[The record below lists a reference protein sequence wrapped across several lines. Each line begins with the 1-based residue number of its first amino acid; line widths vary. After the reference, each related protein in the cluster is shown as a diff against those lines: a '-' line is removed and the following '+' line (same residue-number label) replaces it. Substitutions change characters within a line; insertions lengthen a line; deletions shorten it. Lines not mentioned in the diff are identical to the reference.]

1 MKRTCIFQDTENIN
15 NTTDLLEVARCM
27 YGQGQFE
34 SHAVLLEDSFDRLLE
49 SFHHIIH
56 VAEGLV
62 DIYDPRGVCDILETL
77 HRKNRFDSI
86 LIPATNFGKM
96 LAPRLAK
103 RLKTGLVAGVTDI
116 KKDGGSLE
124 IIRPAYSGK
133 ILEGIHHSGSSP
145 VILSI
150 RLNAFEYTSG
160 GRLQTDVSR
169 FFEPVTSCSAVKRLH
184 VEENQQAC
192 DIRDSEVLIS
202 GGGGIK
208 DSFPKLYRLADALN
222 GTVAASRKLV
232 DQGIA
237 PKKIQVGQ
245 SGKTVSPRLYM
256 ALGVHGTMQHIAGL
270 RHIES
275 IISVNTN
282 SNAPICNLSDIVVQ
296 GDAAEFIDRLME
308 KISIYRSGE
317 QEELT

>member
-27 YGQGQFE
+27 YGRDQFE
-34 SHAVLLEDSFDRLLE
+34 SHAVILEDSFDRLLN

-56 VAEGLV
+56 VAKGLV
-62 DIYDPRGVCDILETL
+62 DGYDPRGVCDILETL

-86 LIPATNFGKM
+86 LIPATHFGKM

-103 RLKTGLVAGVTDI
+103 RLKVGLVAGVTDI
-116 KKDGGSLE
+116 KKEDGSFE
-124 IIRPAYSGK
+124 MIRSAYSGK
-133 ILEGIHHSGSSP
+133 ILEGIHQTSP
-145 VILSI
+145 GPVMMSI
-150 RLNAFEYTSG
+150 RPNAFEYTSG
-160 GRLQTDVSR
+160 GKLQTDV
-169 FFEPVTSCSAVKRLH
+169 FEYLEPVTARSAVKRLH
-184 VEENQQAC
+184 VNDNQKAC

-202 GGGGIK
+202 GGSGIK
-208 DSFPKLYRLADALN
+208 NSFPDLYRLAEALN

-256 ALGVHGTMQHIAGL
+256 TLGVHGTMQHIAGL
-270 RHIES
+270 RHIQS

-282 SNAPICNLSDIVVQ
+282 CNAPICSLSDIVVQ
-296 GDAAEFIDRLME
+296 GDAVEFIDRLME
-308 KISIYRSGE
+308 KISIYKSGE
-317 QEELT
+317 TEELI